1 MGLGELALAASLFAI
16 IFVIIFSILVVLF
29 FPRQAPN
36 LRTARRLAAPIVHL
50 DKVVSR
56 DSVPVVT
63 ILCTVTAYSPTIKQT
78 DSSPLVTASGQR
90 VRVGGIAADPRV
102 FPFGTILIIPGYNG
116 GNPCTV
122 IDTGSMIKGNTLD
135 VLFWHEQEA
144 VNWGR
149 RKNVEVRVLYI
160 PKEKL

>member
-1 MGLGELALAASLFAI
+1 MTSI
-16 IFVIIFSILVVLF
+16 VIILCLMSLF
-29 FPRQAPN
+29 FPQQTAGEN
-36 LRTARRLAAPIVHL
+36 FRTARRLAAPIVHT

-63 ILCTVTAYSPTIKQT
+63 ISCTVTAYNPTPAQCSGNPFI
-78 DSSPLVTASGQR
+78 TASGQR
-90 VRVGGIAADPRV
+90 VRVGGIAADWSVLPCGSIV
-102 FPFGTILIIPGYNG
+102 IIPNYNG

-135 VLFWHEQEA
+135 VFMWHEQDA

-149 RKNVEVRVLYI
+149 RHNVEIRVLYV
-160 PKEKL
+160 PKEKT